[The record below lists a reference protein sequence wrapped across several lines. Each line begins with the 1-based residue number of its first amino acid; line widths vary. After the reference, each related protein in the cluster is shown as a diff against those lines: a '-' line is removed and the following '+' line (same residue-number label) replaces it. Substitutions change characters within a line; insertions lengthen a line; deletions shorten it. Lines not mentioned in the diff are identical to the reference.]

1 MIRLI
6 KFNELLSNKLSEKTI
21 FVVPGI
27 NKDLGNRLKNDGYDM
42 VFISNFFF
50 I

>member
-6 KFNELLSNKLSEKTI
+6 KFNELLSNKLSEKSI

-27 NKDLGNRLKNDGYDM
+27 NKDIGDRLKNDGYDM
-42 VFISNFFF
+42 VLLI
-50 I
+50 